1 MVLGYQI
8 STQIIAKEGKGF
20 LSVTFSISRP
30 ILPKRKQL
38 LLNFT
43 EMPFKKNNESHIT
56 EEETKLK
63 GTPKAKRT
71 MFKASIDPLNYF
83 SHL

>member
-1 MVLGYQI
+1 
-8 STQIIAKEGKGF
+8 
-20 LSVTFSISRP
+20 
-30 ILPKRKQL
+30 
-38 LLNFT
+38 
-43 EMPFKKNNESHIT
+43 MPFKKNNESHIT